1 MLHSR
6 RARLGFVGA
15 SVVAALLVVFALP
28 QAFAPPIQTVAPASP
43 TATVPSTPAVV
54 QALADRVTTSFD
66 GIVRMDRKV
75 VVQLRDVS
83 RADGPG
89 IAGATDGSWAIVVVG
104 DIRQTM
110 GVMAVPNSQCAI
122 WFVNSLGQVF
132 ATQRGAITWCD
143 PYLAAR

>member
-1 MLHSR
+1 MLNSR
-6 RARLGFVGA
+6 RARFGFVGA
-15 SVVAALLVVFALP
+15 TGVAALLLLFGLLRAD
-28 QAFAPPIQTVAPASP
+28 ATPIQTVAPASP
-43 TATVPSTPAVV
+43 TATERSAPAVV
-54 QALADRVTTSFD
+54 QAVAERVTTSFD
-66 GIVRMDRKV
+66 GIVRMDRKE
-75 VVQLRDVS
+75 VVQLGDVS

-122 WFVNSLGQVF
+122 WFVNSLGQIF
-132 ATQRGAITWCD
+132 ATQRGPITRCD